1 MLWSRLLN
9 DMFRRARTFDA
20 LGTPLHFVKYIRKV
34 KLTEIGTHRSDKT
47 PQLFST
53 RATDLAVRLSMNGC
67 SKRRASCDIAAN
79 LWLEKKCVDD
89 IAYAL
94 SIR

>member
-1 MLWSRLLN
+1 MSWSRLVN
-9 DMFRRARTFDA
+9 DMFRRVRTFDS
-20 LGTPLHFVKYIRKV
+20 LGTPLHLVKYDRKV
-34 KLTEIGTHRSDKT
+34 KLTEIGTRLSDNT

-79 LWLEKKCVDD
+79 L
-89 IAYAL
+89 
-94 SIR
+94 